1 MVLMSLIAGHHD
13 LDLDVLDQLSVGGHD
28 VAREAV
34 LSRTGPDG
42 AVVLATCNR
51 YEVYLEVADEAAV
64 ASSRETVTELVA
76 QASGLDR
83 AQVAAHLRVLT
94 GPDVAAHLFEV
105 AAGLDSM
112 VVGEQ
117 EISGQVRR
125 ALTSAR
131 EVGTTSS
138 GLEHLFQSASRSA
151 RAVATRT
158 GLGAAGRS
166 LVSVALDLARERLTE
181 AGATSWA
188 LTRVVLV
195 GTGSYAGASLA
206 ALRARGAHDVHV
218 YSQSGRAVAFADAR
232 GIVAIEDSALP
243 AAVAGADMVLAC
255 SGVAGPVLDA
265 DRLGAI
271 RRSAGA
277 AEGTGEGD
285 GPRPLVVVDLALRHD
300 VDPSVADL
308 PGVHLITLDT
318 VAKLAPDRHAQPV
331 EEARVIVEAAV
342 EEFMADQR
350 GRERSAEVVAARDR
364 ALEAAEVEI
373 ARRLGGPGAVPDGHD
388 AGPTAPERELRALR
402 RAARAAVHG
411 PTVRAHAAA
420 RIGDVRAY
428 EEALDELHAFA
439 AGVVSVLDAD
449 TPRGV
454 AAR

>member
-28 VAREAV
+28 VARQAV

-51 YEVYLEVADEAAV
+51 YEVYLEVPDDAA
-64 ASSRETVTELVA
+64 AAGARETVTDLVA
-76 QASGLDR
+76 LASGLDR

-125 ALTSAR
+125 ALTAAR
-131 EVGTTSS
+131 EIGTTSS
-138 GLEHLFQSASRSA
+138 GLERMFQSASRSA

-166 LVSVALDLARERLTE
+166 LVSVALDLARERLAE

-206 ALRARGAHDVHV
+206 ALRSRGAHDVHV
-218 YSQSGRAVAFADAR
+218 YSPSGRAVAFADAR

-265 DRLGAI
+265 DRLGEI
-271 RRSAGA
+271 RRAAGV
-277 AEGTGEGD
+277 AED
-285 GPRPLVVVDLALRHD
+285 GRLRPLVVVDLALRHD
-300 VDPSVADL
+300 VDPSVAEL

-318 VAKLAPDRHAQPV
+318 VAQLAPDRHAQPV
-331 EEARVIVEAAV
+331 EEARRIVVSAV
-342 EEFMADQR
+342 EEFMSEQR

-364 ALEAAEVEI
+364 ALEVAEAEI
-373 ARRLGGPGAVPDGHD
+373 ARRIGAEVSSSD
-388 AGPTAPERELRALR
+388 RELRSLR

-420 RIGDVRAY
+420 RTGDVRAY
-428 EEALDELHAFA
+428 EEALDELRSIATGA
-439 AGVVSVLDAD
+439 VSLVDRSGAPD
-449 TPRGV
+449 GV
-454 AAR
+454 AR

>member
-64 ASSRETVTELVA
+64 ASSRETIAELVA

-94 GPDVAAHLFEV
+94 GPDVASHLFEV

-131 EVGTTSS
+131 DIGTTSS

-166 LVSVALDLARERLTE
+166 LVSVALDLAREHLTE
-181 AGATSWA
+181 AGAVSWA

-218 YSQSGRAVAFADAR
+218 YSPSGRAAAFADAR

-243 AAVAGADMVLAC
+243 DAVAAADMVLAC

-265 DRLGAI
+265 DRLDAI
-271 RRSAGA
+271 RRS
-277 AEGTGEGD
+277 TGVVDGD

-331 EEARVIVEAAV
+331 EEARGIVEAAV

-373 ARRLGGPGAVPDGHD
+373 ARRLGGHGAVAGGHE

-428 EEALDELHAFA
+428 EEALDELHALA
-439 AGVVSVLDAD
+439 AGVVGVLDAD
-449 TPRGV
+449 SSQGV